1 MNGEKDLNMAVLMD
15 FYAPMLTEKQLDII
29 DLYYNEDLSLGEI
42 SEHAGITRQGV
53 RDCIKRGEQTM
64 AELEEKLMLHKK
76 YTELEKLADELE
88 KIAEQDEKF
97 RTDILDISVKLRD
110 IL

>member
-1 MNGEKDLNMAVLMD
+1 MTGEKDLNMAVLMD
-15 FYAPMLTEKQLDII
+15 FYSAMLTEKQQDVM

-64 AELEEKLMLHKK
+64 AELEEKLMLKKK
-76 YTELEKLADELE
+76 YAELEKLADEIE
-88 KIAEQDEKF
+88 GFAATDEKNGA
-97 RTDILDISVKLRD
+97 RLIEISKQLREIL
-110 IL
+110 